1 MKCPNC
7 GNDLIPGALF
17 CASCGNKIPEE
28 LLHVAAPQNA
38 SKSVAETVEPSA
50 SEQPAAPVGE
60 TPVESKPET
69 APVADENENTE
80 NVVTATAGEAGNT
93 AQTAQTAA
101 SQIPMGALVVP
112 EMETDKKKKTR
123 TRLIGV
129 AAVAV
134 VVAAVGFGGFK
145 VWNAMN
151 PQLDK
156 QMIYA
161 KDGRLYFTPNVSK
174 EKDPVEIYNAHDN
187 ETSFEIKYTKNQK
200 YAFFLTDSEDEQRL
214 YRVNT
219 QKLTSNESKNDKYIE
234 EIDSDVTDFSVLG
247 SGRILYYRDSNSGRE
262 LNFYDGKD
270 TKEIDSK
277 VCAQYH
283 SGNVVYYLIDEGD
296 DDNYELYYYNL
307 KTGKHGDI
315 DECNTVADYNENE
328 ILYSVSDG
336 DTCDICK
343 AKPGSEG
350 TKIVSDVASSWTGNL
365 DAGVISYTKEI
376 TESKS
381 YYDFV
386 NDPYAAEDANATEPQ
401 MDDYLTEV
409 DPEDVLDSYDYN
421 DYLDDRS
428 YFYSNDT
435 SMYSITIN
443 DTSYYSCYSNSNVYY
458 NYDNDDFYLY
468 DEDAYS
474 EAYDD
479 YYAAGNRDDLRDALK
494 DLTFDSTSYDLY
506 LYTSKG
512 GEKKIA
518 ESILP
523 IDSDPV
529 NQIFLYQKAQD
540 LGDEKVCSIDDL
552 YDASDVEDYIYDS
565 DNDSSVYVNINGKE
579 QDMKM
584 TSVSM
589 NCSEDGKTVMIV
601 DQSDEDSNE
610 LIAYKK
616 KGDSLEKIGTVEQD
630 YTTGSWYGN
639 DYYYFDD
646 NHDFYIYSNGK
657 SKKIAKDV
665 AIAELEG
672 DGNFMVFDVDS
683 SYESSDLKV
692 LKGDEQIGKIRD
704 VGYYGATYVDKNC
717 IVYITNDGDLNVYDG
732 EDSRKI
738 DRDVSSYWM
747 GDDNDKATF
756 SGWY

>member
-28 LLHVAAPQNA
+28 LLHAAAPQNA

-50 SEQPAAPVGE
+50 PEQP
-60 TPVESKPET
+60 
-69 APVADENENTE
+69 
-80 NVVTATAGEAGNT
+80 
-93 AQTAQTAA
+93 AA

-112 EMETDKKKKTR
+112 EMETDKKKKMR

-161 KDGRLYFTPNVSK
+161 KGGRLYFTPNVSK
-174 EKDPVEIYNAHDN
+174 ENDPVEIYNAHDN
-187 ETSFEIKYTKNQK
+187 WTQFEVKYTKNQK
-200 YAFFLTDSEDEQRL
+200 YAFFRTFSISSEADKPRL

-296 DDNYELYYYNL
+296 DYNYELYYYNL
-307 KTGKHGDI
+307 KTGKHGDMGEC
-315 DECNTVADYNENE
+315 DEVADYNENE
-328 ILYSVSDG
+328 ILYSVSNG
-336 DTCDICK
+336 DTCDIYK

-350 TKIVSDVASSWTGNL
+350 TKIVSDVESDWTGNL
-365 DAGVISYTKEI
+365 DAGVISYTKENI
-376 TESKS
+376 
-381 YYDFV
+381 
-386 NDPYAAEDANATEPQ
+386 
-401 MDDYLTEV
+401 
-409 DPEDVLDSYDYN
+409 YN
-421 DYLDDRS
+421 
-428 YFYSNDT
+428 
-435 SMYSITIN
+435 
-443 DTSYYSCYSNSNVYY
+443 
-458 NYDNDDFYLY
+458 
-468 DEDAYS
+468 
-474 EAYDD
+474 
-479 YYAAGNRDDLRDALK
+479 
-494 DLTFDSTSYDLY
+494 
-506 LYTSKG
+506 
-512 GEKKIA
+512 
-518 ESILP
+518 
-523 IDSDPV
+523 
-529 NQIFLYQKAQD
+529 
-540 LGDEKVCSIDDL
+540 
-552 YDASDVEDYIYDS
+552 S

-584 TSVSM
+584 TYASM
-589 NCSEDGKTVMIV
+589 DCSEDGKTVMIV

-616 KGDSLEKIGTVEQD
+616 KGDSLEKIGTVEKD
-630 YTTGSWYGN
+630 YEIGSWYGN
-639 DYYYFDD
+639 DYYYLDD
-646 NHDFYIYSNGK
+646 NRDFYIYSNGK

-665 AIAELEG
+665 YGAELED
-672 DGNFMVFDVDS
+672 DGTFMVYDR
-683 SYESSDLKV
+683 SSDLKV
-692 LKGDEQIGKIRD
+692 LKGDEQIGKFRD
-704 VGYYGATYVDKNC
+704 VYHYRDHDSRGRDRDYHIAATYVDKNC
-717 IVYITNDGDLNVYDG
+717 IVYLTNDDDLNVYDG

-738 DRDVSSYWM
+738 DGGNLYRYWM
-747 GDDNDKATF
+747 CDDSDKAR
-756 SGWY
+756 SIGWH